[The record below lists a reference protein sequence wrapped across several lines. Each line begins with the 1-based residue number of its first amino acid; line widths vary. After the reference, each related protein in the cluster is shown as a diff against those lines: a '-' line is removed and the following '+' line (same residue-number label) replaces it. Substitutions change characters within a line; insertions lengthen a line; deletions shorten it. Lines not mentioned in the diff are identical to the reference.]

1 MNKRLNVILSSTLFA
16 LLLSACGPTVRQYTG
31 TEVQGVSD
39 NKILVGNTAATSGA
53 FATVGLP
60 FNSGV
65 NAMFDAYNL
74 AGGFNG
80 KMLELK
86 HYDDGFD
93 GAVGLTYTQK
103 LVEEDKVFALVGHFG
118 TNTVGSTVDYIK
130 EKGVP
135 MVYAATGISELYQEE
150 AVGYNRAVMP
160 VQPIYNTEGRALL
173 ARALATVT
181 GGVGL
186 GATKVGVISTT
197 DDAGEGMLAGVKR
210 QAEELNKTAR
220 DSIKYVTTKADAGTN
235 HSAPVN
241 TLKSAGVDVI
251 IVAANQAPFA
261 EIMGYLRDANVEA
274 KIITSYVSAN
284 AGELGKLVDN
294 GAIDD
299 TRPVFT
305 NAWLD
310 VTGDGL
316 YGLSDEYWEYATIQS
331 IRDAKKLDSQP
342 EAGWVTSSFAIAGY
356 IAAKIFIMG
365 LERVKE
371 ADKTLTWLNYIEA
384 MEESPVSLPMGGEIN
399 FANGARLGIADLALN
414 TIGKNDLNQHTLI
427 SVDGITSLDDV
438 WAAVPASLK

>member
-53 FATVGLP
+53 FASVGLP
-60 FNSGV
+60 FNSGI
-65 NAMFDAYNL
+65 NAVFDAYNL

-173 ARALATVT
+173 ARALAATT
-181 GGVGL
+181 DKVGL
-186 GATKVGVISTT
+186 GALKVGVISTT

-220 DSIKYVTTKADAGTN
+220 DAIKYVTTKADAGTN
-235 HSAPVN
+235 HAAPVN

-261 EIMGYLRDANVEA
+261 EIMGYLRDGNVTA
-274 KIITSYVSAN
+274 KVITSYVSAN
-284 AGELGKLVDN
+284 AVTLGALVDS
-294 GAIDD
+294 GAI
-299 TRPVFT
+299 TESRPVFT
-305 NAWLD
+305 TAWLD
-310 VTGDGL
+310 VAANNFA
-316 YGLSDEYWEYATIQS
+316 EYLEYVAIQMV
-331 IRDAKKLDSQP
+331 RDAKKLDSQP
-342 EAGWVTSSFAIAGY
+342 DLGWVGSAYAIAGY

-365 LERVKE
+365 LERVEE
-371 ADKTLTWLNYIEA
+371 AEKTLTWLNYIEA
-384 MEESPVSLPMGGEIN
+384 MEESPVNLPMGGELN

-414 TIGKNDLNQHTLI
+414 TIGKNEADEHTLI
-427 SVDGITSLDDV
+427 SVDGITGLADV